1 MTIASAS
8 KRVTKCVSNFTRNIS
23 AVAYVEFAYAFP
35 IMMAVGLGGIE
46 ATNLAL
52 ANMRTSQVALSMAD
66 NSSRVGQDSVL
77 SLTQFREA
85 DVADS
90 FAAAQKQ
97 AGRFDIT
104 TRGRIILSSLQKNN
118 DGGQWIAWQRC
129 AGLLKDKGALV
140 KSSYGVEGTGKTGT
154 NFKGMGPASNL
165 IVAPDDNAVMFVEI
179 FYDYEPLISAA
190 LFGTPRLHYTAAF
203 IVRDERDLTQIV
215 PSAGV
220 TKATC

>member
-1 MTIASAS
+1 MNIASAAKHMATCMS
-8 KRVTKCVSNFTRNIS
+8 KFLRNVS

-35 IMMAVGLGGIE
+35 VMLAVGLGGIE

-52 ANMRTSQVALSMAD
+52 AHMRTSQVALSMAD
-66 NSSRVGQDSVL
+66 NSSRVGQDSAL

-104 TRGRIILSSLQKNN
+104 TRGRIILSSLQQNN
-118 DGGQWIAWQRC
+118 DDGQWIAWQRC
-129 AGLLKDKGALV
+129 AGQLKDKGALI

-154 NFKGMGPASNL
+154 SFKGMGPSSNL
-165 IVAPDDNAVMFVEI
+165 IVAPDNNAVMFVEI

-190 LFGTPRLHYTAAF
+190 LFGTPRIHYTAAF